1 MRRLSSYRV
10 AAIAG
15 VTVSAMLLTACGSD
29 SNGNTTTPGTSGSAG
44 SSSSAA
50 GGSGL
55 KIGMAYDIGGRGD
68 KSFNDSAA
76 LGLDK
81 VALAGSLRG
90 VSETDAAV
98 ARRLLESEVLP
109 AMLGGGA

>member
-1 MRRLSSYRV
+1 MLTEAFIDRFAVVGPPDHCIARLR
-10 AAIAG
+10 
-15 VTVSAMLLTACGSD
+15 
-29 SNGNTTTPGTSGSAG
+29 
-44 SSSSAA
+44 
-50 GGSGL
+50 GL
-55 KIGMAYDIGGRGD
+55 
-68 KSFNDSAA
+68 AA

-109 AMLGGGA
+109 AMRRR